1 MPRKVIVPPMD
12 VSAEELASRLMKR
25 PKEKSPPILS
35 VESWAVSVDKI
46 FSDSDVRLDA
56 AHFDPDCNNSLKE
69 LRKSGLKLKPLSSL
83 ASVELRNRFTRVW
96 AEDRKYGIPY
106 VNATDLMS
114 LLASGLPSGKT
125 RYLSHAT
132 ETDVERLIIREGWL
146 LMTCSGTIGRVF
158 YVSKRLNGWVAT
170 HDLIRVMP
178 EKAEMAGYLYAWL
191 TTPMAQTQIL
201 RHTHG
206 GQIDHVTDEQV
217 SDILVPVLSQNQTEN
232 INAKVMRAIL
242 SREKAIQALTSA
254 WQAR

>member
-12 VSAEELASRLMKR
+12 ISAEELARRLMQR
-25 PKEKSPPILS
+25 PKKNDSPALL

-46 FSDSDVRLDA
+46 FSDADVRLDA
-56 AHFDPDCNNSLKE
+56 AHFDPDCNNSLQE
-69 LRKSGLKLKPLSSL
+69 LRKSGLELKPLSDL

-106 VNATDLMS
+106 VNATDLLS
-114 LLASGLPSGKT
+114 LLALGLPSGQT

-132 ETDVERLIIREGWL
+132 ETDIESLIIRKGWL

-158 YVSKRLNGWVAT
+158 YASKRLNGWVAT
-170 HDLIRVMP
+170 HDLIRIVP
-178 EKAEMAGYLYAWL
+178 DKTEMAGYLYAWL

-201 RHTHG
+201 SHTHG
-206 GQIDHVTDEQV
+206 GQIDHVTDKQV
-217 SDILVPVLSQNQTEN
+217 ADVLVPMLSQKQTEN

-242 SREKAIQALTSA
+242 SREKAIEALTNA
-254 WQAR
+254 WQTR